1 MSKVDELYNL
11 LKDMGIKVS
20 LLPYQRDYLE
30 KLLNSDRPYII
41 MCKDHG
47 RTYYKHL
54 WELHCEMLNRGEKYG
69 KGVN

>member
-1 MSKVDELYNL
+1 MSKVDELYSL

-30 KLLNSDRPYII
+30 KCLNSERPYII

-47 RTYYKHL
+47 RTYYQQL
-54 WELHCEMLNRGEKYG
+54 FLLYCEMLNRDDKKG
-69 KGVN
+69 KE